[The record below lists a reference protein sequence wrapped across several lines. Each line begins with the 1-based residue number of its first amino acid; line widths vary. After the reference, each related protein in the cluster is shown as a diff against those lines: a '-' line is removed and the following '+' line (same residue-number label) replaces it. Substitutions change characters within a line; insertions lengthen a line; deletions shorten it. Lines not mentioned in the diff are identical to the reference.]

1 MRRHGHDRAR
11 AIRREDVVGDED
23 RNLGV
28 VDGIEPRHALELD
41 ARLLLI
47 ELGTLEIAL
56 RRSLLLILLHRVGVL
71 DLALGKP
78 LLDQLVF
85 GRENHVRRAEKRVA
99 TGRVDGYQIG
109 RLFGLF
115 DCSIVTAEADPEV
128 DKRTGRLADPVA
140 LHLLDAV
147 GPVERVEI
155 LEETLGVLGDLEH
168 PLAHGLADDRM
179 VAALGASVNDLLVR
193 QDRTE
198 GGTPVHRHFGNIGE
212 ALLVELLKDPL
223 RPLVVL
229 RIRRIDLAVPVVA
242 EAERADLLAEA
253 VDVLLRGDGGVR
265 ARLDG
270 ILLGRKAEGVPAHRM
285 EDVKAPHALVAAEDV
300 RRRVPLGMPHVKPG
314 ARRIRKHVEAV
325 ELLAL
330 AVRVRLE
337 GLVFEPVL
345 LPLLLDGRE
354 IIVAHFCF

>member
-1 MRRHGHDRAR
+1 MIDDENKDKV
-11 AIRREDVVGDED
+11 REIAQKLNLSRQTVRNQLSVG
-23 RNLGV
+23 LK
-28 VDGIEPRHALELD
+28 
-41 ARLLLI
+41 
-47 ELGTLEIAL
+47 AL

-128 DKRTGRLADPVA
+128 DERTGRLADPVA

-212 ALLVELLKDPL
+212 ALLVELLEDPL

-242 EAERADLLAEA
+242 EA
-253 VDVLLRGDGGVR
+253 
-265 ARLDG
+265 
-270 ILLGRKAEGVPAHRM
+270 VPAHWM

-354 IIVAHFCF
+354 IIVAHATSRPRRVRRSILRSDRKRRWSPQRRRL